1 MPMRGRGSRSFIL
14 LSGMVL
20 FSCLALTS
28 PAFGAGVNVPSLQ
41 LFTWGRL
48 ESGVFGFDTRGDMDL
63 RIDGGYKFAGRV
75 LFGFSSSTLETAAFN
90 DMLSLTSA
98 TVTLRKLFGLPLD
111 FTWFV
116 GEAGSFCT
124 GELFP
129 ERFGSPPVASRYHN
143 FVHFPSSEY
152 TYQGIATPNGT
163 GLELDWTP
171 GEGRALLSWYL
182 YQDSSI
188 DEDGDYRTLDWGHFS
203 TDLRAALNFDRVK
216 LEAFFGATYPVPD
229 GSLGYYRGGLLF
241 YAAEKGVEFLA
252 QVGIP
257 RWNPAVDAIGAD
269 LLYLFVEPRV
279 RFGALAIA
287 PSFFW
292 RPGYFVNRDTRVLED
307 TGEQAF
313 DVNLDLQLGKPG
325 EWPVAGGIEG
335 RFVYQTEELGV
346 PVNQIRATA
355 SPYVRLLTAGVT
367 WELRVP
373 VKLYPFVPSNPAE
386 VFFTIDAEF

>member
-1 MPMRGRGSRSFIL
+1 MRDRPTRSVIL
-14 LSGMVL
+14 LSSILLLSSLL
-20 FSCLALTS
+20 FAA
-28 PAFGAGVNVPSLQ
+28 PAFGAGIDVPSLE

-48 ESGVFGFDTRGDMDL
+48 EGGTFGFDTRGDMDL

-90 DMLSLTSA
+90 DTLSFTSA
-98 TVTLRKLFGLPLD
+98 SVTLRQLFGLPLD

-116 GEAGSFCT
+116 GQAESFCT

-129 ERFGSPPVASRYHN
+129 ERFGAAPLASNYHS
-143 FVHFPSSEY
+143 FVHFPDSEY
-152 TYQGIATPNGT
+152 TYEGIYSPNGT
-163 GLELDWTP
+163 GLLLEWSP
-171 GEGRALLSWYL
+171 GEARTLLSCYL

-188 DEDGDYRTLDWGHFS
+188 DEDGLEETLDSGHFS
-203 TDLRAALNFDRVK
+203 ADLRAALDFEHVK
-216 LEAFFGATYPVPD
+216 LEAFFGASYPVPD

-241 YAAEKGVEFLA
+241 YAGEKTVEFLA
-252 QVGIP
+252 QLGIP

-279 RFGALAIA
+279 RFGAFAVA

-292 RPGYFVNRDTRVLED
+292 RPGYFVNRDTRLLED

-313 DVNLDLQLGKPG
+313 DVNLDLQIGKPA

-335 RFVYQTEELGV
+335 RFVYQTEELGA
-346 PVNQIRATA
+346 PVNEIHATA
-355 SPYVRLLTAGVT
+355 SPYLRLLTVGVT

-373 VKLYPFVPSNPAE
+373 VKLYPFDPSNPAE
-386 VFFTIDAEF
+386 VFLTIDAEF